1 VELEFRVVGGG
12 QLQPT
17 IEEVGGRGR
26 RFDRRWMAA
35 GEAGEGGDRG
45 ERAEE
50 EGSMARRGWRS
61 KAAGRARMDATEA
74 G

>member
-1 VELEFRVVGGG
+1 VELEFRVVGRG

-17 IEEVGGRGR
+17 IEEGGGR